1 MKPALTNTES
11 RADTRNLTPN
21 TCFPKEL
28 PLKIEFNHQPI
39 ERVETPLLIAVGF
52 EGNPASSG
60 TAEHLPA
67 TTRKMLEGLQ
77 ASGEFTGKL
86 YECTL
91 IHNPPGLVAERL
103 LVIGGGKREKMT
115 VPHLARLAG
124 TAARFARGKGVHKA
138 SWVSHR
144 QLMNAESLRVIV
156 EGVILADFDADKYRS
171 DRKPDR
177 RFDHFEL
184 VADAAKVGSAELKAL
199 DEGRIIAESA
209 NFTRDL
215 VNEPSN
221 LMTPAILAERAEEMA
236 RDFGLESKT
245 LGPEEIRA
253 LKMNAFWAVAQGSG
267 EPPRLIVLRYTPP
280 DAPDAPVIGLVGK
293 GITFDTGGIS
303 IKPAASMD
311 EMKTDMAGGAAML
324 GVMRAVAQLKPNV
337 RMIAIVPATENM
349 PGGKAFKPGDVITAM
364 SGKTIEIL
372 NTDAEGRLVLA
383 DALHYAKQQGATA
396 LIDAATLT
404 GAVTI
409 ALGNI
414 TTGVFSNNKEWAN
427 RVLAS
432 AAATGE
438 RMWELPVDEDYRDQY
453 KSSIADI
460 ANTGGRYGG
469 AITAAMFVG
478 EFAGDTP
485 WVHLD
490 IAGTRWN
497 YEEKPYLA
505 KGPSG
510 HPVRTLVHLLL
521 NLG

>member
-1 MKPALTNTES
+1 LKFEFREGPIEEAQ
-11 RADTRNLTPN
+11 
-21 TCFPKEL
+21 L
-28 PLKIEFNHQPI
+28 PL
-39 ERVETPLLIAVGF
+39 IATWGF
-52 EGNPASSG
+52 EGAPAASG
-60 TAEHLPA
+60 SVEDLPA
-67 TTRKMLEGLQ
+67 ETRQMLEGLR
-77 ASGEFTGKL
+77 ASGELTGKAN
-86 YECTL
+86 ECTL
-91 IHNPPGLVAERL
+91 IHHSPGLRAERL
-103 LVIGGGKREKMT
+103 LVVGGGKKDKFT
-115 VPHLARLAG
+115 SNTLHRLAG
-124 TAARFARGKGVHKA
+124 TAVRFARGKGVHHIGWLLDHGRTASKA
-138 SWVSHR
+138 MEA
-144 QLMNAESLRVIV
+144 LV
-156 EGVILADFDADKYRS
+156 EGAILADYDPDKYRS
-171 DRKPDR
+171 DRNPERKMDQVDWLAGTTHPGQD
-177 RFDHFEL
+177 E
-184 VADAAKVGSAELKAL
+184 AEAL
-199 DEGRIIAESA
+199 DRGRIIAESV

-221 LMTPAILAERAEEMA
+221 RMTPTVLADRAAEMA
-236 RDFGLESKT
+236 TQFGLENAV

-280 DAPDAPVIGLVGK
+280 NAPATPVIGLVGK

-303 IKPAASMD
+303 IKPAQNME
-311 EMKTDMAGGAAML
+311 EMKTDMAGGAAMI
-324 GVMRAVAQLKPNV
+324 GVMRAIAQLKPKV
-337 RMIAIVPATENM
+337 RVIAVVPATENM
-349 PGGKAFKPGDVITAM
+349 PGGRAFKPGDVITSM

-383 DALHYAKQQGATA
+383 DALHYAKQQGATV

-414 TTGVFSNNKEWAN
+414 TTGVFGYNKEWVN

-438 RMWELPVDEDYRDQY
+438 RMWELPVDDEYRDLY

-505 KGPSG
+505 KGSTG

-521 NLG
+521 NL

>member
-1 MKPALTNTES
+1 M
-11 RADTRNLTPN
+11 
-21 TCFPKEL
+21 
-28 PLKIEFNHQPI
+28 
-39 ERVETPLLIAVGF
+39 VGF
-52 EGNPASSG
+52 EGKPAASG
-60 TAEHLPA
+60 TAEHLPGA
-67 TTRKMLEGLQ
+67 TRKMLEGLQ
-77 ASGEFTGKL
+77 ASGEMTGKL
-86 YECTL
+86 FECTL
-91 IHNPPGLVAERL
+91 VHNPPGLAAERL
-103 LVIGGGKREKMT
+103 LIIGGGKVEKMT
-115 VPHLARLAG
+115 VPHLSRLAG
-124 TAARFARGKGVHKA
+124 AAARFARGKGVRKIT
-138 SWVSHR
+138 WISHPR
-144 QLMNAESLRVIV
+144 LMNAESVRVIV
-156 EGVILADFDADKYRS
+156 EGAILADYDADKYRS
-171 DRKPDR
+171 DRNPER
-177 RFDHFEL
+177 RIDCFEL
-184 VADAAKVGSAELKAL
+184 LASAAQAGEAERAAI
-199 DEGRIIAESA
+199 EQGRIIAESA

-221 LMTPAILAERAEEMA
+221 LMTPTILAGRAEAMA
-236 RDFGLESKT
+236 KEFGLESKT

-267 EPPRLIVLRYTPP
+267 EPPRLITLNYTPAQ
-280 DAPDAPVIGLVGK
+280 APDAPVIGLVGK

-311 EMKTDMAGGAAML
+311 EMKTDMAGGATML
-324 GVMRAVAQLKPNV
+324 GVMRAIAHLKPNV
-337 RMIAIVPATENM
+337 RVIAVVPATENM

-383 DALHYAKQQGATA
+383 DALHYAKQRGATA

-414 TTGVFSNNKEWAN
+414 TTGVFSNNKDWAN

-438 RMWELPVDEDYRDQY
+438 RMWELPVDDDYRDLY

-510 HPVRTLVHLLL
+510 HPVRTLIHLLM

>member
-1 MKPALTNTES
+1 M
-11 RADTRNLTPN
+11 
-21 TCFPKEL
+21 
-28 PLKIEFNHQPI
+28 KIEFNHQPI

-52 EGNPASSG
+52 EGEPASSG
-60 TAEHLPA
+60 TVGQLPDA
-67 TTRKMLEGLQ
+67 TRKMLEDLQ
-77 ASGEFTGKL
+77 ASGELIGKL

-91 IHNPPGLVAERL
+91 IHNPPGLAAERL
-103 LVIGGGKREKMT
+103 LIVGGGKREKMI

-124 TAARFARGKGVHKA
+124 TAARYARGKGIHKI
-138 SWVSHR
+138 SWFCHP
-144 QLMNAESLRVIV
+144 QLTNAESVKVLV
-156 EGVILADFDADKYRS
+156 EGAIMADYDADKYRS

-177 RFDHFEL
+177 RIDHFEL
-184 VADAAKVGSAELKAL
+184 IADAAKTRKEEIAAIEQ
-199 DEGRIIAESA
+199 GRVIGESA

-221 LMTPAILAERAEEMA
+221 LMTPTILAGRAQEMA
-236 RDFGLESKT
+236 KEFGLESKV
-245 LGPEEIRA
+245 LGTEEIRA

-267 EPPRLIVLRYTPP
+267 EPPRLIMLRYTPP
-280 DAPDAPVIGLVGK
+280 DAPAAPVIGLVGK

-303 IKPAASMD
+303 IKPAASME
-311 EMKTDMAGGAAML
+311 EMKTDMAGGATML
-324 GVMRAVAQLKPNV
+324 GVMRAIAQLKPKV
-337 RMIAIVPATENM
+337 RVIAVVPATENM

-383 DALHYAKQQGATA
+383 DALHYAKQQGATI

-414 TTGVFSNNKEWAN
+414 TTGVFSNNKEWAG

-438 RMWELPVDEDYRDQY
+438 RMWELPVDDDYRDYY

-510 HPVRTLVHLLL
+510 HPVRTLVHLLM
-521 NLG
+521 NLK

>member
-1 MKPALTNTES
+1 M
-11 RADTRNLTPN
+11 
-21 TCFPKEL
+21 
-28 PLKIEFNHQPI
+28 KIEFNHKPV

-52 EGNPASSG
+52 EGDPASSA
-60 TAEHLPA
+60 TAGQLPA
-67 TTRKMLEGLQ
+67 ATRKMLEGLQ
-77 ASGEFTGKL
+77 ASGELTGKAL
-86 YECTL
+86 ECTL
-91 IHNPPGLVAERL
+91 IHNPPGLAAERL
-103 LVIGGGKREKMT
+103 LIIGGGKREKMII
-115 VPHLARLAG
+115 PHLARLAG
-124 TAARFARGKGVHKA
+124 AAVRYARAKSIHKA
-138 SWVSHR
+138 SWICHR
-144 QLMNAESLRVIV
+144 QLMNAESVKTLV
-156 EGVILADFDADKYRS
+156 EGAILGDYDADKYRS
-171 DRKPDR
+171 DRKPER
-177 RFDHFEL
+177 RIDHFEL
-184 VADAAKVGSAELKAL
+184 LADAAKAGKDEAAAL
-199 DEGRIIAESA
+199 EQGRIIGESV

-221 LMTPAILAERAEEMA
+221 LMTPTILAGRAQEMA
-236 RDFGLESKT
+236 KAFALESKV
-245 LGPEEIRA
+245 LAAEEIRA
-253 LKMNAFWAVAQGSG
+253 LKMNAFWAVAQGSS
-267 EPPRLIVLRYTPP
+267 EPPRLIILSYAPP
-280 DAPDAPVIGLVGK
+280 DAPAAPVIGLVGK

-303 IKPAASMD
+303 IKPAASME
-311 EMKTDMAGGAAML
+311 EMKTDMAGGATML
-324 GVMRAVAQLKPNV
+324 GVMRAIAQLKPKV
-337 RMIAIVPATENM
+337 RVIAVVPATENM

-383 DALHYAKQQGATA
+383 DALHYAKQQGATV

-414 TTGVFSNNKEWAN
+414 TTGVFSNNREWAD

-432 AAATGE
+432 ATATGE
-438 RMWELPVDEDYRDQY
+438 RMWELPVDDEYRDHY

-510 HPVRTLVHLLL
+510 HPVRTLVHLLM
-521 NLG
+521 NLK